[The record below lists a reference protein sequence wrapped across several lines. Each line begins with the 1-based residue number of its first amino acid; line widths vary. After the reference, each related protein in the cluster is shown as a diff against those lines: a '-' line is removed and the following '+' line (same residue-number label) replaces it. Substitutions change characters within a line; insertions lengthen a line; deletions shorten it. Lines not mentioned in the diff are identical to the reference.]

1 MNDKTEHAFKIGTEI
16 LKELDIPF
24 FLTGGT
30 FLGIKRDGHLI
41 DWDNDID
48 TDILAEDL
56 TPDKLQK
63 LSSYNGYFCGSPD
76 TLQPPHVCMFID
88 GIRFDFFTLHL
99 RNQKRFRNISGTT
112 CQWFPEKFYNPPFEF
127 IEYNGIKYRVPSHQE
142 EWLNFFYTENWKKPD
157 KSWKWEFNARNI
169 CDIKEI

>member
-56 TPDKLQK
+56 TPDKIEK
-63 LSSYNGYFCGSPD
+63 LKGYKGYFGGSPD
-76 TLQPPHVCMFID
+76 TLQPPHTTMSID
-88 GIRFDFFTLHL
+88 GVRFDLFTLHQK
-99 RNQKRFRNISGTT
+99 NEKRFRNVNGTV
-112 CQWFPEKFYNPPFEF
+112 CQWFPEKFYLPPYEF
-127 IEYNGIKYRVPSHQE
+127 IEYNGVTYKVPSHQE
-142 EWLNFFYTENWKKPD
+142 EWLKFFYGENWREPD
-157 KSWKWEFNARNI
+157 KSWKWMANAPNI
-169 CDIKEI
+169 CDIKDI